1 MKYIHIVISLIISI
15 LGTIALMVLI
25 FSPIL
30 HKVMSEKVI
39 TPLWADITTGIM
51 SIALGILLFNVFY
64 NFPPMERSNKDEINE
79 K

>member
-1 MKYIHIVISLIISI
+1 MKYIHMTICVIIAI

-30 HKVMSEKVI
+30 HRESITSTI
-39 TPLWADITTGIM
+39 TPLWADIVTGVM
-51 SIALGILLFNVFY
+51 SIVLSILLFNVFY
-64 NFPPMERSNKDEINE
+64 NFSPIEKDKTNE